1 MKLGIMQPY
10 FFPYLGHFALI
21 ASTDAWVVFDITQY
35 TPKTWMNR
43 NRVLH
48 PKEGWNYVSVPLSN
62 SSISIATSEARV
74 LNVAD
79 TRRSVLGKLSHYRS
93 KAPYYRA
100 VEGLVQAAMADD
112 TDDRLT
118 HLNARGLRLVCEYL
132 GLPFNYRICSELDL
146 DLPEKLPPGGWAPA
160 ICSALGASGYV
171 NPVGGRDLFDP
182 ADFTSRGISL
192 EFLSFELGAYDTA
205 PYQFEP
211 GLSILDVLMWNS
223 PQTVVDMLRVGTTLL
238 PQ

>member
-1 MKLGIMQPY
+1 MQPY

-48 PKEGWNYVSVPLSN
+48 PKEGWNYISVPLSN
-62 SSISIATSEARV
+62 SSISITTSEARV
-74 LNVAD
+74 LNLAE
-79 TRRSVLGKLSHYRS
+79 TRRSVLGKLSHYRN

-100 VEGLVQAAMADD
+100 VEGLVQAAMADN
-112 TDDRLT
+112 TNDRLT
-118 HLNARGLRLVCEYL
+118 HLNARGLQVVCDYL
-132 GLPFNYRICSELDL
+132 GLPFNYRICSELSL
-146 DLPEKLPPGGWAPA
+146 SLPEKLPAGGWAPA

-171 NPVGGRDLFDP
+171 NPVGGRELFD
-182 ADFTSRGISL
+182 ATDFASRNISL
-192 EFLSFELGAYDTA
+192 EFLSFEHFEYGTG
-205 PYQFEP
+205 PYQFES

-223 PQTVVDMLRVGTTLL
+223 PQTVVDALRAGTTLL
-238 PQ
+238 AQ